1 MAPLDPHLAALFAL
15 VTAAGGLMAMGGVS
29 KSLLLPRRKR
39 ACPGCGRPLVRGRC
53 GCGA

>member
-1 MAPLDPHLAALFAL
+1 MAPLDPHLAGLFAL
-15 VTAAGGLMAMGGVS
+15 VTAAGFLMSQSGIA

-39 ACPGCGRPLVRGRC
+39 ACPGCGRPLIRGRC